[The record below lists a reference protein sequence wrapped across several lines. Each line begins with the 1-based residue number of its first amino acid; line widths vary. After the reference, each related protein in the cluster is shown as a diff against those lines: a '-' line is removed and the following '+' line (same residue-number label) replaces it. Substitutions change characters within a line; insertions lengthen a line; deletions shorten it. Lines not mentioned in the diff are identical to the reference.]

1 MLCYSHPSSLPHPL
15 FSLFVLT
22 MFDLS
27 PYILRTLPFLISVIL
42 PRVDFPRFGLMIS
55 SIVAYELLLERLM
68 HAMKINKDNSYLLY
82 SRYFM
87 AAVKTWP
94 YNHMSPRTN

>member
-1 MLCYSHPSSLPHPL
+1 MGEFFVTKYYYTLVDPASRGVMVEEHFCMDQSTMLCYSHPSSLPHPL

-42 PRVDFPRFGLMIS
+42 PRVDFPVL
-55 SIVAYELLLERLM
+55 
-68 HAMKINKDNSYLLY
+68 D
-82 SRYFM
+82 
-87 AAVKTWP
+87 
-94 YNHMSPRTN
+94 

>member
-1 MLCYSHPSSLPHPL
+1 
-15 FSLFVLT
+15 
-22 MFDLS
+22 
-27 PYILRTLPFLISVIL
+27 
-42 PRVDFPRFGLMIS
+42 MIS
-55 SIVAYELLLERLM
+55 SIVAYVLLLERLM

-87 AAVKTWP
+87 AAVKTWL